1 MGQYSAPTALG
12 RRERKKLATQLSII
26 NVAMTLFKQQGFNQ
40 TSMEQIAELSDVS
53 KATLYKYFPV
63 KEAIIAAYW
72 QEEVKNSREEL
83 QQIIDQFPDTRTR
96 LEALYRSFMSRIMQS
111 RELYEIYISYRMQ
124 HITKPQINETLR
136 SGVAENAAA
145 VLQAGQQSGE
155 IRTDLPLKLL
165 VGNLEM
171 LSVIQSMAWLRHP
184 ESFSVEASSKMFTEL
199 FLNGAS
205 NHATQ

>member
-1 MGQYSAPTALG
+1 MVQHTAPTTLG
-12 RRERKKLATQLSII
+12 RRERKKLATQLTII
-26 NVAMTLFKQQGFNQ
+26 KIAMALFKQQGFNA

-63 KEAIIAAYW
+63 KEAIIATYW
-72 QEEVKNSREEL
+72 QEEVKNSRDEL
-83 QQIIDQFPDTRTR
+83 QRIIDHFPDTRTR
-96 LEALYRSFMSRIMQS
+96 LEALYRSFMSRIMES
-111 RELYEIYISYRMQ
+111 RELYEIYISYRMR
-124 HITKPQINETLR
+124 HITNPQINETLR

-165 VGNLEM
+165 VSNLEM
-171 LSVIQSMAWLRHP
+171 LSVIQAMAWLRHP
-184 ESFSVEASSKMFTEL
+184 EAFSVESSSKMFTEL

-205 NHATQ
+205 NHAKQ

>member
-1 MGQYSAPTALG
+1 MEQRTTPVG
-12 RRERKKLATQLSII
+12 RRERKKRATQLTII
-26 NVAMTLFKQQGFNQ
+26 EVAMGLFKQQGYSQ

-72 QEEVKNSREEL
+72 QEEVKNSRNEVQVIIEL
-83 QQIIDQFPDTRTR
+83 FPDTRSR
-96 LEALYRSFMSRIMQS
+96 LEALYRSFMTRIMES

-124 HITKPQINETLR
+124 HLANAEINEKLR
-136 SGVAENAAA
+136 SGVAENAAT

-155 IRTDLPLKLL
+155 IRTDLPMKLL

-171 LSVIQSMAWLRHP
+171 LSVMQAMAWLRHP
-184 ESFSVEASSKMFTEL
+184 ESFSVDITSKMFTEL

-205 NHATQ
+205 SHAKQ